1 MNKIS
6 NWKELNSAILELK
19 NKDDISQ
26 QLELLSKIDL
36 SSTKFSE
43 YKVHVVGKNCNA
55 TINASF
61 ANAVIDFQKNID
73 TLCKSVKKNYKP
85 SDNQLQFKIENGSTI
100 FDVINLSEVINNNFV
115 ELVKTM
121 TPEQITLYLFMF
133 FAFVGGT
140 KIVGTFIGSIFDYF
154 KSKNQIKSENELRQ
168 SLINLSAN
176 SQDLVK
182 DIIAISSNQK
192 VLSTLKKTEEI
203 SKNIKSAFL
212 KNAPINDID
221 SIEINEDVYGRSDIL
236 ASQQPESYIEST
248 YQITEDFIIDSLK
261 LNQAKIYKM
270 TVRFSSNNKPTNSFE
285 LIGKTGD
292 LDLKSY
298 LDSND
303 MKNICE
309 AISKNHKKI
318 KMTAIIKFRN
328 GIPYK
333 GDIVQVFNEKQQ
345 D

>member
-1 MNKIS
+1 MNKIL

-43 YKVHVVGKNCNA
+43 YKVHVVGKNYNA

-85 SDNQLQFKIENGSTI
+85 SSNQLQFKIENGSTI
-100 FDVINLSEVINNNFV
+100 FDVVNLVPVINNNFV
-115 ELVKTM
+115 EIVKTM
-121 TPEQITLYLFMF
+121 TPEQITLYLFMT

-140 KIVGTFIGSIFDYF
+140 KVICNFIGNIFEYC

-168 SLINLSAN
+168 NLVNLTSD
-176 SQDLVK
+176 SQKLVK
-182 DIIAISSNQK
+182 DIISISSNQK
-192 VLSTLKKTEEI
+192 VLTTLKKTEEA
-203 SKNIKSAFL
+203 SKNIRNSFL
-212 KNAPINDID
+212 KNAPVNDVD

-236 ASQQPESYIEST
+236 ASQQPDGFIEST
-248 YQITEDFIIDSLK
+248 YQITEDFIIESLK
-261 LNQAKIYKM
+261 LNQAKTYRM
-270 TVRFSSNNKPTNSFE
+270 TVRFSSNDKPANSFE
-285 LIGKTGD
+285 LIGKSGD
-292 LDLKSY
+292 LDSKSY